1 MAQAGA
7 NCPLRG
13 VTLDLVDV
21 PQRMTMSQCALVPVG
36 SELRHVDLHFL
47 PEDPSRPPPGDG
59 RGKGEAGGAGTPRA
73 STRRTLA
80 AAVASAAPRT
90 SNSRSCSLKLCEQHF
105 IRRVASATRLVGQ
118 TCMLVAVRHIER
130 RRIIT
135 EPERRRPW
143 LPNRPA
149 ARVRTDAPWR
159 SRHAPCR
166 CGRRSN
172 AFDCWGDVAPAQ
184 GRERHGV
191 RKPRDGLPARC
202 TRRTWRA
209 AGADRRWACR
219 QVETVRLSD
228 DGVLRDAHPPADL
241 CCRVPL

>member
-1 MAQAGA
+1 MVQAGA
-7 NCPLRG
+7 ICPLRG
-13 VTLDLVDV
+13 VALDLVDV
-21 PQRMTMSQCALVPVG
+21 PQRITMSQCALVPVG
-36 SELRHVDLHFL
+36 SERRHVDLRIL

-59 RGKGEAGGAGTPRA
+59 WGKGEAGGAGPARA
-73 STRRTLA
+73 SPRRTLA

-90 SNSRSCSLKLCEQHF
+90 SHSPLRSLKLREQHF
-105 IRRVASATRLVGQ
+105 IGRIAPATRLIGA
-118 TCMLVAVRHIER
+118 TCMLIAVRHVER
-130 RRIIT
+130 RRVIT

-166 CGRRSN
+166 CRCWSN

-202 TRRTWRA
+202 TRRTLRA
-209 AGADRRWACR
+209 SGADR
-219 QVETVRLSD
+219 
-228 DGVLRDAHPPADL
+228 
-241 CCRVPL
+241 